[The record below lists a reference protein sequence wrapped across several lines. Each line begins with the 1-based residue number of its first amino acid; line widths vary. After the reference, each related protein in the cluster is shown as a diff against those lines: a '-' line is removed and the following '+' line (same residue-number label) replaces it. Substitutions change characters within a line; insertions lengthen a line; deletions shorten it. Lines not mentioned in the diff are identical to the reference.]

1 MRLKRILIICLLV
14 ASPRA
19 MPETIPFIVQEKID
33 CDGIIRACDALIE
46 QKDAQAE
53 ALKRAVTDARKEADN
68 CYKESRESASGAFSW
83 IAPLALG
90 IGLGLAA
97 GVIVGR

>member
-1 MRLKRILIICLLV
+1 MKLKRIVIICLLSV
-14 ASPRA
+14 SLQAT
-19 MPETIPFIVQEKID
+19 PEAGP

-53 ALKRAVTDARKEADN
+53 ALKKAVTEARKEADN
-68 CYKESRESASGAFSW
+68 CYKESRESSSGALSW